1 LGGHVVSS
9 QTPLPRSYPT
19 ASGWGIQKIIIK
31 WLNMSPKPDKEC
43 EERGDII
50 LVFEIIKNSIYWQVN
65 L

>member
-1 LGGHVVSS
+1 LEL
-9 QTPLPRSYPT
+9 TNPRSH
-19 ASGWGIQKIIIK
+19 KKRKLDEIIK

-50 LVFEIIKNSIYWQVN
+50 LVSEIIKNSIYWQVN